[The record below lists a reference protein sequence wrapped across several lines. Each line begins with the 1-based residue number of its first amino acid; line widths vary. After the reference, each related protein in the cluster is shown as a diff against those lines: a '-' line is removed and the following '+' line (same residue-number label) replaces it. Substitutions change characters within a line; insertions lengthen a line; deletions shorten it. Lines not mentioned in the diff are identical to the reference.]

1 MSDVELDY
9 DFLTQRALI
18 RVVRDV
24 LEMTEELG
32 VAPGDHHF
40 YIEFD
45 TKSAGVSVPDHLLE
59 SYPTRMTIVLQHQ
72 FENLEV
78 REDEFA
84 VTLWFKGKQARLIVP
99 YTAIT
104 SFADPSVQFGLRFDA
119 LGAEG
124 GEKRETAVGDKA
136 TPEAREAREEEQA
149 PAKIAEGASVVQL
162 DAFRKK

>member
-124 GEKRETAVGDKA
+124 EKPETAAGGGKA
-136 TPEAREAREEEQA
+136 TPKVHDEVEEEEA